1 MTQGTW
7 PWIPRRN
14 GTVQWKYIQR
24 IYIYII
30 IIIRIIIIT
39 IIIIVIMIIILII
52 IYIYIYHNYMYIIWI
67 YIYMYIIWIYIYICI
82 YYIIYTYVYMG
93 KSWTLLPHSW
103 TMKWESKLGTCPVA
117 AQKEQRHCAP
127 SCSAPPLRSLH
138 SSQHPSR
145 RTLLANG

>member
-1 MTQGTW
+1 MDPPKKWDCSMEIYTA
-7 PWIPRRN
+7 
-14 GTVQWKYIQR
+14 YIHIYNYNYKNNNNNNNNNSNNDNNTNNNN
-24 IYIYII
+24 IYIPQLY
-30 IIIRIIIIT
+30 
-39 IIIIVIMIIILII
+39 VYNM
-52 IYIYIYHNYMYIIWI
+52 N
-67 YIYMYIIWIYIYICI
+67 IYMYIIWIYIYICICI

-138 SSQHPSR
+138 SSQHPSH